1 MRCVFE
7 SENEIR
13 WRRII
18 DEQVSFKEHGVP
30 LLLTEMSVSVR
41 YFKDKIESLDE
52 QLIENWCLCKYCQLF
67 DKENQN
73 FNHWKNELYA
83 VLQAFGNFKLKSGNK
98 SKIMRRVLIDIYE
111 YNTASQVKNVIRDKF
126 IDEKFPV
133 DGRNE
138 FDLVAS
144 EFANEIGNIIDV
156 VCNGD
161 GFKQYASLKFN

>member
-52 QLIENWCLCKYCQLF
+52 QLIEKWCLCKYCQLI

-73 FNHWKNELYA
+73 INH
-83 VLQAFGNFKLKSGNK
+83 
-98 SKIMRRVLIDIYE
+98 
-111 YNTASQVKNVIRDKF
+111 
-126 IDEKFPV
+126 
-133 DGRNE
+133 
-138 FDLVAS
+138 
-144 EFANEIGNIIDV
+144 
-156 VCNGD
+156 
-161 GFKQYASLKFN
+161 

>member
-1 MRCVFE
+1 MN
-7 SENEIR
+7 SIK
-13 WRRII
+13 WM
-18 DEQVSFKEHGVP
+18 P
-30 LLLTEMSVSVR
+30 L
-41 YFKDKIESLDE
+41 IESVHE
-52 QLIENWCLCKYCQLF
+52 TIARIGLIQEMALPMKKYKQYIIGMRKQISENWCLCKYCQLF

-83 VLQAFGNFKLKSGNK
+83 VLQAFGNFKLKSVNK

-138 FDLVAS
+138 FDCVAS